1 MDFVKSPFG
10 KHFLS
15 ARVRKP
21 RASRDRFLSPPPP
34 PVIKSNFSIPATVHP
49 PRKIQTRKN
58 SQKNFHENSK
68 KISMRIL
75 KRILKR
81 IPKRILKRI
90 PKSIPPN
97 TIQKEF

>member
-34 PVIKSNFSIPATVHP
+34 DIKSNFSLPATVHP
-49 PRKIQTRKN
+49 PRKIQTGKN
-58 SQKNFHENSK
+58 SQKNFHE
-68 KISMRIL
+68 IL
-75 KRILKR
+75 
-81 IPKRILKRI
+81 KRILKRI
-90 PKSIPPN
+90 PKSIPKVFPQIPSKKN
-97 TIQKEF
+97 SKKNS